1 MAGLKGPALLESLY
15 GPLGSGDQILTIR
28 GVSYPVTDLLV
39 RMSLN
44 FQDSRAIDGL
54 VLPDG
59 RFVFRYYDGQDQR
72 VVAMEFDES
81 FRCLREVRAH
91 YPQYG
96 GDEEWYP
103 QHCGH

>member
-1 MAGLKGPALLESLY
+1 MESLY
-15 GPLGSGDQILTIR
+15 GALGSGDQSLTIR
-28 GVSYPVTDLLV
+28 GVVYPVTDLLV

-59 RFVFRYYDGQDQR
+59 RIVFRYYDGQDQR
-72 VVAMEFDES
+72 IVAMEIDED
-81 FRCLREVRAH
+81 FRCLGEVRAH
-91 YPQYG
+91 YPECV